1 MDGNS
6 RLISAMRAAAK
17 GALGAT
23 GLGRAFGSSSGRSP
37 GRSGR
42 AVPAAERDSLT
53 GLPLRSA
60 FDAALEDA
68 TRHCDEQGSA
78 LAVIYLDL
86 DNLRLVND
94 AYGHSTGDQVLA
106 SMPALLHTAVPRL
119 IAATRVAGD
128 EFMLAVHGDGAAARA
143 VAERLRDELRLGLH
157 VDGHELTLAA
167 SIGIALYPQHGA
179 RTRLMVQAAAAMRS
193 VKQVGGGAHAEF
205 EPAMGVDM
213 RQQAELLRDLRQAIG
228 QGALKLVYQ
237 PKIDAR
243 SLQVTAAE
251 ALLRWHDRQRGVVS
265 PAVFVPLAERHGL
278 MADIGR
284 WVIEEACRQA
294 GAWRA
299 QGLRMRVAVNISGHQ
314 LRQDGWV
321 ADLCDS
327 LQRHGVQ
334 PSRFTCE
341 ITESVAM
348 EDTLVTRQAFDRLR
362 AAGIHVS
369 IDDFGTGHSSLA
381 MLRKL
386 PAAELKID
394 RAFVTDLDS
403 STDARSIA
411 ETIVR
416 MAHQLE
422 LRVVAEGVETE
433 AQRDWLLKMN
443 CDELQGFLFAKPM
456 TPNALAVWAS
466 GEQGPSALAFRDS
479 LFSDTAT
486 QPLDTKFAG
495 DGKANGRLPR

>member
-1 MDGNS
+1 
-6 RLISAMRAAAK
+6 MRAAAK
-17 GALGAT
+17 GALGAA
-23 GLGRAFGSSSGRSP
+23 GLGRALGGRDEP
-37 GRSGR
+37 RS
-42 AVPAAERDSLT
+42 APPPPPPTAELDPLT
-53 GLPLRSA
+53 GLPLRA
-60 FDAALEDA
+60 GFDAALEEA
-68 TRHCDEQGSA
+68 ARYCDDHGSS
-78 LAVIYLDL
+78 LAVIYLDI

-94 AYGHSTGDQVLA
+94 AYGHEIGDQVLA
-106 SMPALLHTAVPRL
+106 SMPAVLYMAVPDL
-119 IAATRVAGD
+119 IVATRVVGD
-128 EFMLAVHGDGAAARA
+128 EFMLALHGGSAAAHDA
-143 VAERLRDELRLGLH
+143 ALRLNEELRRGLH
-157 VDGHELTLAA
+157 VDGHDLNLAA
-167 SIGIALYPQHGA
+167 SIGIALYPKHGA
-179 RTRLMVQAAAAMRS
+179 RSRLMLQATAAMRS
-193 VKQVGGGAHAEF
+193 VKHVGGGAQAEF

-213 RQQAELLRDLRQAIG
+213 RQQAELLRDLRQAVD
-228 QGALKLVYQ
+228 QGALQLVYQ

-251 ALLRWHDRQRGVVS
+251 ALLRWHDRQRGVIS
-265 PAVFVPLAERHGL
+265 PTVFIPLAERHGL
-278 MADIGR
+278 MSEIGR

-299 QGLRMRVAVNISGHQ
+299 EGLRMRVAVNISGHQ

-321 ADLCDS
+321 DHLCQC

-348 EDTLVTRQAFDRLR
+348 EDTAVTRQAFDRLR

-394 RAFVTDLDS
+394 RAFVTDLDTS
-403 STDARSIA
+403 ADARSIA

-416 MAHQLE
+416 MARQLE

-433 AQRDWLLKMN
+433 AQRDWLVKIG
-443 CDELQGFLFAKPM
+443 CDELQGYLFAKPM
-456 TPNALAVWAS
+456 SAAALAIWAS
-466 GEQGPSALAFRDS
+466 GEKGPSAVGFRDS
-479 LFSDTAT
+479 LFRDSTS
-486 QPLDTKFAG
+486 
-495 DGKANGRLPR
+495 R